1 MSCVRSCCDISTI
14 FMDNTYGTYCIYY
27 IWVDTIASGARAP
40 AQNML
45 AHRIASCRITPPTTQ
60 PPPSK
65 TCLATTYSWCPI
77 YLMWSSRIFSL
88 IGRTS
93 SSQFISWASPQL
105 RCRTFFVPVIA
116 VDRGFSEP
124 SYQGANKYLSG
135 NCLNFARSILQSND
149 SMSNNCNLRLPFHE
163 TRRCM
168 SKYLSKSATKRL
180 PLTTKRAKK
189 GYYKGKGGTSEGR
202 LTSKGKFIADPLKKL
217 QLIVPDLNGF
227 TLKPYIGRTVAKSP
241 PKDQLSLS
249 AGQ

>member
-1 MSCVRSCCDISTI
+1 
-14 FMDNTYGTYCIYY
+14 
-27 IWVDTIASGARAP
+27 
-40 AQNML
+40 
-45 AHRIASCRITPPTTQ
+45 
-60 PPPSK
+60 
-65 TCLATTYSWCPI
+65 
-77 YLMWSSRIFSL
+77 MWSSRIFSP

-93 SSQFISWASPQL
+93 SSQFISWATPQL
-105 RCRTFFVPVIA
+105 RCLRTLFVPVIA
-116 VDRGFSEP
+116 TVDRGFTEP
-124 SYQGANKYLSG
+124 SFQGANNNYLSG

-249 AGQ
+249 AGL